1 MRLLCVSRVVVG
13 ALAVVASAGCVA
25 GPEGPSDGLG
35 EKELAVTYCAP
46 GETIEGIDVS
56 KWQGE
61 IDWDAVAGDG
71 IRFAFI
77 RATHGTD
84 ILDEWFDTNWRRAR
98 EVGIARGA
106 YQFFE
111 GGQDPVE
118 QADVFLSMVPALEP
132 GDLPPVI
139 DVESPDG
146 NPGAAEYQ
154 DNVRVWL
161 DRVEAALG
169 VPPIIYTGKYYWDD
183 ALAGTDEFSDHP
195 LWDAWWSNGCPD
207 TPRGWESW
215 TFWQYSS
222 TGRVAGIGGDV
233 DRDRFDG
240 TMDDLLALAAGGVC
254 GDGACNGGEST
265 VTCEQDCPPCQ
276 LLGREGGTLDEAG
289 PCFRGG
295 GDPQY
300 LRRVAEG
307 YESSLIWTHTTDL
320 DRPANYGEWR
330 LSFAE
335 GGKYLVEAYTQAPWA
350 QSTRAAYQITHGG
363 VTDVVTVDQSAVD
376 GWTPLGEIEF
386 AAGHGQLVRVDD
398 NTGEP
403 GADEV
408 QLVFD
413 ALRFTRV
420 EDPVVDPGPD
430 PDGPPDPDPSPGDP
444 DDPTADPDYQGST
457 PPRGPGGA
465 TASCSVSAGGGGADA
480 AAFFVL
486 GGVLSGLVARR
497 RTRG

>member
-1 MRLLCVSRVVVG
+1 MPLPGRVRTVL
-13 ALAVVASAGCVA
+13 ASLAVLSGGCVDPSAGV
-25 GPEGPSDGLG
+25 GR
-35 EKELAVTYCAP
+35 KELPVTYCAP
-46 GETIEGIDVS
+46 GETLEGIDVS

-61 IDWDAVAGDG
+61 IDWDAVAGAG
-71 IRFAFI
+71 IQFAFI
-77 RATHGTD
+77 RATHGAE

-111 GGQDPVE
+111 GGDDPVE
-118 QADVFLSMVPALEP
+118 QADAFLSMLPALEP

-146 NPGAAEYQ
+146 NPGVAQYQ
-154 DNVRVWL
+154 DNVRTWL

-183 ALAGTDEFSDHP
+183 HLGGTDEFQDHP
-195 LWDAWWSNGCPD
+195 LWDAWWSDSCPD
-207 TPRGWESW
+207 TPRGWSEW

-222 TGRVAGIGGDV
+222 TGRVPGISGNV

-240 TMDDLLALAAGGVC
+240 TMDDLLALGAGGVC

-265 VTCEQDCPPCQ
+265 VACEVDCPPCQ
-276 LLGREGGTLDEAG
+276 LLGRDGGTLDETG

-300 LRRVAEG
+300 LRSVTAGWE
-307 YESSLIWTHTTDL
+307 ESLIWTHTTDF
-320 DRPANYGEWR
+320 DRPSNFGEWR

-335 GGKYLVEAYTQAPWA
+335 AGRYLVEAYTAAPYA
-350 QSTRAAYQITHGG
+350 ESTRAAYQVTHAGT
-363 VTDVVTVDQSAVD
+363 TDVVTVDQSAVD
-376 GWTPLGEIEF
+376 GWTSLGEIEF
-386 AAGHGQLVRVDD
+386 AAGHGQLVRLDD

-403 GADEV
+403 NAGDV

-413 ALRFTRV
+413 ALRFTRI
-420 EDPVVDPGPD
+420 EDPVVGPD
-430 PDGPPDPDPSPGDP
+430 PDDPDPDGDP
-444 DDPTADPDYQGST
+444 DADPDGDDDGPPGFDGPDGT
-457 PPRGPGGA
+457 PGTGGASSSCAVVGGLGGDAGPGGGIA
-465 TASCSVSAGGGGADA
+465 
-480 AAFFVL
+480 VL
-486 GGVLSGLVARR
+486 PLVALLHLGRR
-497 RTRG
+497 RPRGRRVD